1 MVTISLTSEEASVLS
16 QILASYLSDLR
27 MEIADTDQLDYRE
40 TLKEREAFIKRLID
54 TLNAA
59 G

>member
-1 MVTISLTSEEASVLS
+1 MVTISMTAEEASVL
-16 QILASYLSDLR
+16 IEVLASYLSDLR